1 MELAGPRRRR
11 IVRLGG
17 GLAFASVLCGA
28 GVAAV
33 GAGEE
38 ETLPAALLGAAAVAC
53 AWALYRCY
61 AAREKP

>member
-1 MELAGPRRRR
+1 VR
-11 IVRLGG
+11 IGG